1 MNIIEALNSNSQR
14 KAFFASKGKGGSKG
28 KGRRASKTGAKISS
42 RIHVSTA
49 LTRTPLAVQKSL
61 STRGSELRN
70 LVAKALKK
78 SRKNKT
84 GFTKSSGILQTKAKD
99 KKVIASNVSI
109 QGVKTRTLVRIA
121 DKGVR

>member
-14 KAFFASKGKGGSKG
+14 KAFFASKGKGD
-28 KGRRASKTGAKISS
+28 RASKTGAKISS